1 MPEDL
6 PPALWNALL
15 NADGPTVSNAI
26 ERFQVRPGDLL
37 HADCN
42 GVVSIPLEILS
53 DLPAAIDEVLRSE
66 QETLRRLRE
75 SGYDLEARR
84 KRLEH

>member
-1 MPEDL
+1 
-6 PPALWNALL
+6 
-15 NADGPTVSNAI
+15 
-26 ERFQVRPGDLL
+26 
-37 HADCN
+37 
-42 GVVSIPLEILS
+42 VVSIPLEILS